1 MICTAKLDK
10 FVNGYFCLFF
20 TCTHTG
26 PSPSIAYK
34 ENFLACLFVGLVSLM
49 EQMALHRSTDMKVMV
64 QISLKPATVPNPPK
78 DKQPKIR
85 FIQLR

>member
-1 MICTAKLDK
+1 MDILA
-10 FVNGYFCLFF
+10 YFS
-20 TCTHTG
+20 HAHPS
-26 PSPSIAYK
+26 PSPSITHK
-34 ENFLACLFVGLVSLM
+34 ENLLACLFVGLVSLM